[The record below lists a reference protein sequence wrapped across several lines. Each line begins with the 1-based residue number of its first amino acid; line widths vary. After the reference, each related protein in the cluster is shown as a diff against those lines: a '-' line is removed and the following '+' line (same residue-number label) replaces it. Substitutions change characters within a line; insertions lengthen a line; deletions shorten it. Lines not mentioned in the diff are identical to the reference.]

1 MKQETTLT
9 ITIKINKVIHWRPIG
24 NGIFK
29 RIDDSFLA
37 IVNDNISS
45 VSFNELTKQDFLKR
59 LTEEISLRL
68 C

>member
-1 MKQETTLT
+1 MRQETTST
-9 ITIKINKVIHWRPIG
+9 ITIKINKVIHWQPEG
-24 NGIFK
+24 NGRFK

-37 IVNDNISS
+37 IIDDNIAN
-45 VSFNELTKQDFLKR
+45 VSFNEQTKQDFLKR